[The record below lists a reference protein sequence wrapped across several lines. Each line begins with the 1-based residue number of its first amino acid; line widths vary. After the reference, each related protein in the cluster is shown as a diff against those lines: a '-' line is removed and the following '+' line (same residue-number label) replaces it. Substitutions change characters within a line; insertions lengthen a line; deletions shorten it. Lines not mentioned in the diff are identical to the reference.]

1 MSTALFCHG
10 VQGDCSFTAHYSRG
24 IEQGVDVYVQD
35 ALSRHTLCV
44 CIAAGL
50 LCVCV
55 CVCRWTE
62 KGKEG
67 MKVSVCV
74 DVHYSMERICF
85 KSSAAV
91 EATSKQ
97 MELYSQN
104 TQTAAQLL
112 H

>member
-55 CVCRWTE
+55 CVPVDR
-62 KGKEG
+62 KGEG
-67 MKVSVCV
+67 GNESVSV
-74 DVHYSMERICF
+74 R
-85 KSSAAV
+85 
-91 EATSKQ
+91 
-97 MELYSQN
+97 
-104 TQTAAQLL
+104 
-112 H
+112 